1 MDLRQAIGIDI
12 GGTNVAVGLVD
23 ELGQVK
29 AQQTLAMDQSLAPL
43 AMLDKIEAIINS
55 LLEQAAITY
64 KNLSGIGIGAP
75 GPLDVHAGIITC
87 PPNLPNWRQVPIVAE
102 LAQRFGIPVALDNDA
117 NAATLGEKWVG
128 AAQANN
134 HFVCMTIGTGIGA
147 GIFVNGKLLQGATGN
162 AAEVGHMML
171 NPNTEGTCACG
182 QKGCFEWYASGTAI
196 ARRAS
201 ALLGQTVSARET
213 FDSYLSGQP
222 TTVSLVEETFQYI
235 GTACVTLIN
244 LLDPEKI
251 IIGGGVAE
259 VGEPL
264 FAVVR
269 DYVSKYALNPAGRQV
284 SIVPAGLRTNA
295 GIIGA
300 ASLILC
306 NEPVLAT

>member
-1 MDLRQAIGIDI
+1 MRQAIGIDI

-23 ELGQVK
+23 ELGRVK
-29 AQQTLAMDQSLAPL
+29 AQRSMAMDQKLAPL
-43 AMLDKIEAIINS
+43 AMLDKIEAIANS
-55 LLEQAAITY
+55 LLEQVGIDRRD
-64 KNLSGIGIGAP
+64 LSGIGIGAP
-75 GPLDVHAGIITC
+75 GPLDAYAGIITC

-102 LAQRFGIPVALDNDA
+102 LGRRFEVPVALANDA

-128 AAQANN
+128 AAQANK

-171 NPNTEGTCACG
+171 NPNTEGICACG
-182 QKGCFEWYASGTAI
+182 QKGCFEWHASGTAI
-196 ARRAS
+196 ARKAS
-201 ALLGQTVSARET
+201 ALLGQTVSAREV
-213 FDSYLSGQP
+213 FDLYLSRQP
-222 TTVSLVEETFQYI
+222 TVVPLVEETFQYI
-235 GTACVTLIN
+235 GAACVTLIN

-259 VGEPL
+259 VGEPM

-269 DYVSKYALNPAGRQV
+269 DYVSKYALNPAGHQV

-306 NEPVLAT
+306 DEPVLAT